1 VLPCEIVVPFFGS
14 EHEADLTL
22 RRPLNFWEI
31 GAALAVFALGAF
43 LLWQGSGYALGSLN
57 RMGPGYFPVALGVI
71 LMGFGVLLLLE
82 VKRLDTP
89 APDIKLRPF
98 IMIAAGLV
106 AFVLMLDRFGLIP
119 ATVALTVLSALA
131 IQPVRPRAIL
141 GTAVVVAGI
150 GYFVFLRGFGLQI
163 DAFRW

>member
-1 VLPCEIVVPFFGS
+1 V
-14 EHEADLTL
+14 TL
-22 RRPLNFWEI
+22 RQPLNFWEI
-31 GAALAVFALGAF
+31 GAALVVFALGAF

-71 LMGFGVLLLLE
+71 LMGFGVVLLCE

-89 APDIKLRPF
+89 PPDLKFRPF
-98 IMIAAGLV
+98 LMIGAGLV
-106 AFVLMLDRFGLIP
+106 AFALMLDRFGLVP
-119 ATVALTVLSALA
+119 ATIALTVLSALA
-131 IQPVRPRAIL
+131 DRPVRPRAVL
-141 GTAVVVAGI
+141 GTAAVVAGI